1 MATSLDSL
9 ASLTLNATLLN
20 TTNIIGSSVATLAK
34 QYGSHFTQGT
44 GAGQAD
50 LVYWAERTL
59 TASSSEDLDLA
70 GVLTDAYGNTLT
82 FARIK
87 ALVVFAAAANT
98 NNVVVGN
105 AGSNGL
111 AGLFGS
117 LTHTAVVRPGA
128 FVAWGC
134 GSADA
139 TGYVVTASTADL
151 LHVANSAGSTS
162 VTYDVVVLGCSA

>member
-34 QYGSHFTQGT
+34 QYGAHFTQGT
-44 GAGQAD
+44 GAGNAD
-50 LVYWAERTL
+50 LAYWAERTL
-59 TASSSEDLDLA
+59 TASSTEDLDLA
-70 GVLTDAYGNTLT
+70 GVLTDAYGNVLT

-87 ALVVFAAAANT
+87 ALAVFAAAANT
-98 NNVVVGN
+98 NNVIVGG
-105 AGSNGL
+105 ASGSPL
-111 AGLFGS
+111 AGLFGAT
-117 LTHTAVVRPGA
+117 THTAVVRPGA

-139 TGYVVTASTADL
+139 TGYAVTATTGDL
-151 LHVANSAGSTS
+151 LKIANSAGSTS
-162 VTYDVVVLGCSA
+162 VTYDIVILGCSA